1 VNRTE
6 DRAIVPLRQRG
17 QMGVATGVSTPGT
30 ARGLPEARVTRVLR
44 SPALWL
50 TGLVGLSALVRAA
63 ISLRVPAPWI
73 LPDEIVYSELA
84 KSIAAGDR
92 PSIRGVPV
100 FGWGEVYPTL
110 IAPAWVLIEDP
121 FWAYHGALA
130 INAVVMS
137 LAALPAYL
145 LARMFV
151 SEKASLIVAAATVF
165 VPSMSYTG
173 VVMTENAFYPVF
185 LLSLWLIVRAV
196 RSPTLVNQA
205 LVLLGLGL
213 VAFTRIQGIALVGAY
228 VVAVG
233 LYSLALTAE
242 ARGAYLRRF
251 APSAALAMAVSLAP
265 TVGSL
270 VVGDGPFGWL
280 GARSGTF
287 DTFVPLEV
295 PQWFAYLLGDLALY
309 VAVAPAAATALIL
322 ARGLS
327 PRRTQEVRLFT
338 AVALPT
344 MLAMLAS
351 VALVSASLDVDGT
364 ENLNERYVFYVVPL
378 TFVGLAIWIR
388 EGLPRPRRLEWALVA
403 ALCMLAVVVPIER
416 LEHNANFQS
425 LALMPWL
432 GLPVSGVVLHAL
444 VAGFVAASVFV
455 WVRAQPRTIG
465 RVWLLVAV
473 TMGLAFGAAYA
484 SASFSATSSASPFQ
498 GQSRNWVDKAVPA
511 RTEVPVVWI
520 EPQTG
525 SARRL
530 DPLYPWIMVTEF
542 FNDSVAEVYR
552 VGPATYYEDFLPT
565 VPVHAQAGGTL
576 VDERGRRLRSRYVL
590 VSCRAA
596 VEGQVVG
603 TAPGRALLLIQ
614 IDGRLRLTDT
624 DRCGSAFGE

>member
-1 VNRTE
+1 MPERVSAIRVASTAGAAS
-6 DRAIVPLRQRG
+6 RARPSL
-17 QMGVATGVSTPGT
+17 
-30 ARGLPEARVTRVLR
+30 VTRCAR
-44 SPALWL
+44 TPAAWL
-50 TGLVGLSALVRAA
+50 TALIGLSALVRGA
-63 ISLRVPAPWI
+63 ITLRVPSPWV

-110 IAPAWVLIEDP
+110 IAPAWALFEDP
-121 FWAYHGALA
+121 LWAYHGALA

-151 SEKASLIVAAATVF
+151 SEKQSLIVAAVTVL
-165 VPSMSYTG
+165 VPSMAYTG
-173 VVMTENAFYPVF
+173 VLMTENAFYPVF
-185 LLSLWLIVRAV
+185 LLSLWLIARAV

-233 LYSLALTAE
+233 LYSLTLTTE
-242 ARGAYLRRF
+242 TSGTYLRRF
-251 APSAALAMAVSLAP
+251 APSAALALSVSLAP

-270 VVGDGPFGWL
+270 ASGRGPFGWL

-287 DTFVPLEV
+287 DTFVPSEV
-295 PQWFAYLLGDLALY
+295 PQWFAYLVGDLVLY
-309 VAVAPAAATALIL
+309 VAVAPAAATAVIV

-327 PRRTQEVRLFT
+327 PRQSQEVRLFT

-344 MLAMLAS
+344 MLAMIGS

-378 TFVGLAIWIR
+378 MLVGLALWVR
-388 EGLPRPRRLEWALVA
+388 EGLPRPRRIEWFLLA
-403 ALCMLAVVVPIER
+403 AVCILAVAVPIER
-416 LEHNANFQS
+416 LEYNANFQS

-432 GLPVSGVVLHAL
+432 GLPVSSIVLHAL
-444 VAGFVAASVFV
+444 VAGFVAASVVV
-455 WVRAQPRTIG
+455 WVRAHARTVG
-465 RVWLLVAV
+465 RVWLLTAV
-473 TMGLAFGAAYA
+473 TMVLAFGAAYA
-484 SASFSATSSASPFQ
+484 SIDASATSSASPFR
-498 GQSRNWVDKAVPA
+498 GQSQGWVDRAVPA
-511 RTEVPVVWI
+511 SAAVPVVWL
-520 EPQTG
+520 ERQTA

-530 DPLYPWIMVTEF
+530 HPLYPWIMVTEF
-542 FNDSVAEVYR
+542 FNESVAEVYR
-552 VGPATYYEDFLPT
+552 IGPATYYEEFLPT
-565 VPVHAQAGGTL
+565 VRIQAQIGGTL
-576 VDERGRRLRSRYVL
+576 VDERGRLLRSRYVL

-596 VEGQVVG
+596 VEGEVIA

-614 IDGRLRLTDT
+614 TDGRLRLTNT
-624 DRCGSAFGE
+624 DRC